1 MKRYLTLFILLFV
14 NITSF
19 AQTLQGTV
27 YDAATKKPVPDAFV
41 YLDGTAISTTT
52 DITGQFEIKTYG
64 VINTQLIIHH
74 LSYIPYSI
82 PNPFQQI
89 PEAIYLQVREHQIS
103 EAVVTADRFS
113 RAQKMKAFKEQF
125 LGITKAGASCEI
137 LNEDDIVI
145 SYDIEKQM
153 LTAFSYNP
161 IIVVN
166 HFLGYRILFSLVDF
180 RVQFSNGKIDHSNT
194 KQSFYAVTSSFTD
207 LDPDNK
213 TLQKRREDVYDH
225 SVARFYKNL
234 TSHTLEKGQYK
245 LFHRQNQIN
254 PNQYFEIK
262 DSLSL
267 KYVRIL
273 PNTELSRSM
282 PGIRINNIRIIDT
295 NPRIGVMTVLYKR
308 RFQTEINFYTY
319 EFFVDEFGNI
329 DAFDKIIYQGQ
340 FGELRAG
347 DMLPLD
353 YEPKTP

>member
-1 MKRYLTLFILLFV
+1 MKRYLTLFILFFV
-14 NITSF
+14 NIISF

-27 YDAATKKPVPDAFV
+27 YDAATKKPVSDAFV

-52 DITGQFEIKTYG
+52 DVAGRFEMKTYG
-64 VINTQLIIHH
+64 IINTQLIIHH
-74 LSYIPYSI
+74 LSYTPYSI

-89 PEAIYLQVREHQIS
+89 PEAIYLQVRERQIS
-103 EAVVTADRFS
+103 EAVVTADRFT

-137 LNEDDIVI
+137 MNEDDIVI
-145 SYDIEKQM
+145 SYDIKKQT

-166 HFLGYRILFSLVDF
+166 HHLGYRILFSLVDF
-180 RVQFSNGKIDHSNT
+180 KVQFSNGKIDHSCL
-194 KQSFYAVTSSFTD
+194 KESFYAVTSSFTD

-213 TLQKRREDVYDH
+213 TLLKRREDVYDH
-225 SVARFYKNL
+225 SLSRFYKNL
-234 TSHTLEKGQYK
+234 THHTLEKGQYK
-245 LFHRQNQIN
+245 LFHRQNPIN

-262 DSLSL
+262 DSLFL

-273 PNTELSRSM
+273 PNTELNRSM
-282 PGIRINNIRIIDT
+282 PEIRINNIRQTVDISRTSI
-295 NPRIGVMTVLYKR
+295 VTVLFKR
-308 RFQTEINFYTY
+308 RFQTEINFYTQ
-319 EFFVDEFGNI
+319 EFFVDEYGNI
-329 DAFDKIIYQGQ
+329 DAFDKIMYQGH